1 MTDCLSNR
9 HNQPASLTKPTQK
22 AFLQKATFC
31 LARDQV
37 ASSRLR
43 AGPCQG
49 FISKGHRELRGRGRV
64 TGWAQGDW
72 TPHCP
77 EGPAGGCL
85 PGSEGPQLGLPV
97 VEHVLRALTTL
108 LWVRP
113 ERSPTLKCEGGR
125 KESGGRV
132 PGHPKSGRHA
142 TGLAEGAAP
151 SAHAPSASLGGFRLT
166 SPHALPWGVLSRYTW
181 NCPTLLAQRCVSQ
194 TLPAWRAASSEQT
207 HRPFSMFA
215 ELCREGRGRGQGAT
229 RELSPPTGPSAPPAL
244 CQKQV

>member
-151 SAHAPSASLGGFRLT
+151 SAHAPSASLGGVPSDLAPRASLGGSVTLHLELPNSPRPEVRLPDPAGLEGSQQRADT
-166 SPHALPWGVLSRYTW
+166 SSIQHV
-181 NCPTLLAQRCVSQ
+181 C
-194 TLPAWRAASSEQT
+194 
-207 HRPFSMFA
+207 
-215 ELCREGRGRGQGAT
+215 
-229 RELSPPTGPSAPPAL
+229 
-244 CQKQV
+244 